1 MYVYIAEQD
10 GGCKATPFIVER
22 SCFFHYDMIEST
34 RNWLKT
40 TTTTTTK
47 LKNDTNELTTQREKK
62 NSWLPGK
69 MDS

>member
-40 TTTTTTK
+40 TTTTTK